1 MSVARGLSVDFIEL
15 RRELAADIGRAGYVR
30 GDFVFAG
37 GAEGE
42 TYFDK
47 YGVLSRSGM
56 LLRAARLMAPSIPD
70 DADRLAST
78 SPSTT
83 ALATAIALECGLD
96 LLLPHER
103 DGADGSYR
111 FGGEMFPGVRVC
123 LLEDVFFTGTRALAA
138 AESLRA
144 AGAEVVRIVALLD
157 REQGALHGL
166 ERAGLPAEAL
176 FTEGDLR

>member
-1 MSVARGLSVDFIEL
+1 MTAARNLAVDFAEL

-37 GAEGE
+37 GEEGE

-56 LLRAARLMAPSIPD
+56 LLRAARLMAPSVPE

-83 ALATAIALECGLD
+83 ALATAVALECGLD

-103 DGADGSYR
+103 DADEPYR
-111 FGGEMFPGVRVC
+111 FGGETFPGVRVC

-138 AESLRA
+138 AESLRSG
-144 AGAEVVRIVALLD
+144 GAEVVRIIALLD
-157 REQGALHGL
+157 REQGALHRL
-166 ERAGLPAEAL
+166 ESAGYPAGALYTEA
-176 FTEGDLR
+176 ELR